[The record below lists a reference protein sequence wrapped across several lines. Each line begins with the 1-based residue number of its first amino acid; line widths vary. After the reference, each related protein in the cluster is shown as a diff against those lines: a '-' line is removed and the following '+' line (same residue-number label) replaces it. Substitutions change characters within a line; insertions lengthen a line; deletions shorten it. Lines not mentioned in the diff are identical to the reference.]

1 MQASAGLLECLPS
14 YEALQERRPNGE
26 AAWLANSV
34 LASRMQFLMGILAPC
49 IPQLPEVCLLRF
61 ASTVHLWVI
70 QNSTGCHAGEL
81 ALHHSTM
88 ATVTRQEDMMGNG
101 DR

>member
-1 MQASAGLLECLPS
+1 VQASTGLLDCLPS

-49 IPQLPEVCLLRF
+49 IPQLPEVRLLRC
-61 ASTVHLWVI
+61 ANTVQLCFI
-70 QNSTGCHAGEL
+70 QNSIACHAGEL
-81 ALHHSTM
+81 ALHHSTV
-88 ATVTRQEDMMGNG
+88 ATATRQEDMMGNG